1 MHLGRNLKILLF
13 FSLLYF
19 LTCYAIAH
27 HWYVSGYFSVYDV
40 FFDTD
45 PHKNISVFAHGW
57 ERDTLIH
64 PILKLFSIVTRLIE
78 HIISSVFYISE
89 PKVFREKMT
98 LAISPFFSS
107 LSIICFYFLWNIL
120 HSEESNTLVF
130 SLIFALIF
138 SNFIFAIIPESY
150 SISCFLITLCL
161 YYYCRNEKQ
170 ESAGKRIIWLSLAV
184 ALAGIT
190 ITNIFMFFL
199 IYVAHLINT
208 EKITLPRAVQKASLY
223 SLTATILALTV
234 YFVLLQIFTTEV
246 DKTKTIQFITNP
258 DWTSASI
265 STTASNFINLLGTA
279 SNSILGIFPITRP
292 NQFCEDIAVT
302 CNQISFI
309 RKTVSAPLMIFATG
323 VLFWAIASSKKHWQ
337 SVHFLCLW
345 ILGYNLLLHSFF
357 GRESFLYSQHWVT
370 ALCLI
375 LFAPLTKRRLL
386 SYLLL
391 ALVIGAQINFFLS
404 VEDLVAWSQEV

>member
-45 PHKNISVFAHGW
+45 PNKNISVFAHGW
-57 ERDTLIH
+57 ARDTLIH

-130 SLIFALIF
+130 SLIFALSF

-170 ESAGKRIIWLSLAV
+170 ESAGKRGKTHHLVITRSGASGHHDHQYLYVLSDLRR
-184 ALAGIT
+184 
-190 ITNIFMFFL
+190 
-199 IYVAHLINT
+199 
-208 EKITLPRAVQKASLY
+208 TLNQYRENYPAS
-223 SLTATILALTV
+223 SRPKS
-234 YFVLLQIFTTEV
+234 FSIFT
-246 DKTKTIQFITNP
+246 DRYHFSS
-258 DWTSASI
+258 D
-265 STTASNFINLLGTA
+265 
-279 SNSILGIFPITRP
+279 R
-292 NQFCEDIAVT
+292 
-302 CNQISFI
+302 
-309 RKTVSAPLMIFATG
+309 
-323 VLFWAIASSKKHWQ
+323 LFRTPAGFQ
-337 SVHFLCLW
+337 
-345 ILGYNLLLHSFF
+345 N
-357 GRESFLYSQHWVT
+357 
-370 ALCLI
+370 
-375 LFAPLTKRRLL
+375 
-386 SYLLL
+386 
-391 ALVIGAQINFFLS
+391 
-404 VEDLVAWSQEV
+404 